1 MRRFALVSSLIIGV
15 GIIPSILQTQEP
27 EAQATAPVYCV
38 NCGTEMT
45 QLLGKLTMAKQLA
58 TQAQQLQ
65 TQISQYQNMVLNSK
79 LLPTQ
84 IWNNAMQDFQ
94 QLSSIMH
101 QSQALGYATKDLATQ
116 FASQYGT
123 FSSYKTQNMSF
134 SGWMNKLNQW
144 SKQGSD
150 NAKYTLQGL
159 GVQAFQLQKDQ
170 AALQKIQALANSSTG
185 QMQALQ
191 AGNQMASQNI
201 SQLMQL
207 RELIMMQSQ
216 MQANYLAQQQD
227 RQAASDAAAQK
238 LFNFQLLPYKT
249 GKTYQ

>member
-1 MRRFALVSSLIIGV
+1 MKRFALVSSLIIGV
-15 GIIPSILQTQEP
+15 AVIPSILWTQEP

-45 QLLGKLTMAKQLA
+45 QFLSKLTLAKQLA

-65 TQISQYQNMVLNSK
+65 TEFDQYQNMLLNSK

-84 IWNNAMQDFQ
+84 IWNNATQDFQ
-94 QLSSIMH
+94 QLSSIMQ
-101 QSQALGYATKDLATQ
+101 QSRALGYATKNLATQ

-144 SKQGSD
+144 SKQSSD
-150 NAKYTLQGL
+150 NAKYTLQGI
-159 GVQAFQLQKDQ
+159 GVQASQLQNDQ

-191 AGNQMASQNI
+191 AANQMAAQSVDQI
-201 SQLMQL
+201 MKL

-238 LFNFQLLPYKT
+238 LFNYQLPSYKG
-249 GKTYQ
+249 GKSY